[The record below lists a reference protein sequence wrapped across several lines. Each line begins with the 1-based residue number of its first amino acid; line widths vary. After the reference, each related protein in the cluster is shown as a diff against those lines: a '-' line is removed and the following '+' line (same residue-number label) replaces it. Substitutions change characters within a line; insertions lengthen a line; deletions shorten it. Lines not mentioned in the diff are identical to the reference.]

1 MSKTTM
7 VNGGQIVKA
16 FIEAL
21 NEFIEVEGD
30 LPETISVVAA
40 GGKKEL
46 GHIQI
51 KKVVFEHPLVE
62 GNNK

>member
-30 LPETISVVAA
+30 LPETISVVAT
-40 GGKKEL
+40 GSKKEL
-46 GHIQI
+46 GQISI

-62 GNNK
+62 GNDK